1 MKTVDARK
9 LACPEPVT
17 LTMKALSESDE
28 VLTIVDNE
36 EARDNVS
43 RLAKDQKCE
52 LAVEKRSDGF
62 YLTLKKTAFSP
73 ARPAADTGVVVLVAS
88 EHLGRGESE
97 QLSSLLMQSFLH
109 TLGGLPLKPETIIFV
124 NSGVKLVAEGSP
136 AVAEL
141 EALHKEGVELLA
153 CGTCLNFF
161 HLVDKVKVGQVSNM
175 YAIADTLLRAGKVL
189 SL

>member
-1 MKTVDARK
+1 M
-9 LACPEPVT
+9 
-17 LTMKALSESDE
+17 
-28 VLTIVDNE
+28 
-36 EARDNVS
+36 
-43 RLAKDQKCE
+43 
-52 LAVEKRSDGF
+52 
-62 YLTLKKTAFSP
+62 
-73 ARPAADTGVVVLVAS
+73 
-88 EHLGRGESE
+88 
-97 QLSSLLMQSFLH
+97 SSLLMQSFLH